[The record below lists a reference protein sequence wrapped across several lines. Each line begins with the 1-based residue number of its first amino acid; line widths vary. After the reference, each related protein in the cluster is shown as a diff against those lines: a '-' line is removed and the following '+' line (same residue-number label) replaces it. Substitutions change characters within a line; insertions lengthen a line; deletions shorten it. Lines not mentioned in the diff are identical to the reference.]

1 MEPDALLLLAA
12 YGLAIIAASLI
23 GGALPSWARM
33 THTQTQ
39 TAMSLVA
46 GLILGVAL
54 YHLLPHALARIPPP
68 NAMEQLVWWAMLGI
82 IVMALLLRLLQFH
95 RHDFSSEDAGA
106 HTHPH
111 SAGKGSAA
119 AWTGIALG
127 MGLHT
132 LTEGV
137 ALGAAVLGASLAGG
151 ATGLAGFSVFAA
163 IAAHKPLD
171 ALSITAMMR
180 AADAPAKWR
189 SALNLGFALICPAA
203 ALAAFY
209 GLGALTDGQDA
220 LVGKALAFTAGVFVC
235 ISLSDLLPE
244 AHFHRHDRMRLAAA
258 FVVGVALA
266 YGLHLLEP
274 SALHTWPTPAPQ

>member
-1 MEPDALLLLAA
+1 MQLDALLLLAA
-12 YGLAIIAASLI
+12 YALAIIAASLI
-23 GGALPSWARM
+23 GGALPSWVRM

-68 NAMEQLVWWAMLGI
+68 KAMEQLVWWAMLGI

-95 RHDFSSEDAGA
+95 RHDFSSEDAD
-106 HTHPH
+106 THPNT
-111 SAGKGSAA
+111 AGKGGSV
-119 AWTGIALG
+119 AWVGIAVG

-137 ALGAAVLGASLAGG
+137 ALGAAVFSASLAGG
-151 ATGLAGFSVFAA
+151 AAGLAGFSVFAA

-171 ALSITAMMR
+171 ALSITAVMR
-180 AADAPAKWR
+180 TAGAPAKWR

-203 ALAAFY
+203 ALAAFC
-209 GLGALTDGQDA
+209 GFSALADGQDA
-220 LVGKALAFTAGVFVC
+220 FIGKALAFAAGVFVC

-274 SALHTWPTPAPQ
+274 STLHTAPAPG